1 MADLPSY
8 RRAWN
13 QYLSSPTGS
22 FRLEQKPFNLLPEA
36 AEQSENPVWVT
47 ETREEWLYP
56 NANPF
61 SNTRWSFLSAVE
73 AQRCWTSDRVQN
85 GSSTCPSAAWKWTF
99 GNGISACG
107 HISIFAAVYQ
117 TIASWRSPASTCCCW
132 LLQRSIMIIGV
143 HGSAISAVPS
153 TPCSAPPLLKTTGR
167 RQDSITEDALQR
179 NVCLRFKPAAWNWG
193 KLAADFLPCDP
204 YESRSQKSHTC
215 VKKRQGFPF
224 LLLQFHLFVSV
235 LSLTRTTPGCEEADV
250 EGFCDQVLGLVQTS
264 WFHHHPL
271 KFLHFKA
278 WQPSL
283 IVFWFGGNSGRMEKQ
298 KNCYFYANIN
308 GETVTSSPPFHPY
321 ICCFVLF
328 FRMKKFEMYIQMIA
342 LETEVIC
349 FWDWNSATT
358 VPTELPTAHFRL

>member
-22 FRLEQKPFNLLPEA
+22 FRLKQKPFNLLPEA

-85 GSSTCPSAAWKWTF
+85 SSSTCPSAAWKWTF

-117 TIASWRSPASTCCCW
+117 TIASWRFPASTCCCW

-143 HGSAISAVPS
+143 HGSVISAVPS

-179 NVCLRFKPAAWNWG
+179 IVCLRFKPAAWNWG

-215 VKKRQGFPF
+215 QEETGLPFPVAA
-224 LLLQFHLFVSV
+224 VS
-235 LSLTRTTPGCEEADV
+235 S
-250 EGFCDQVLGLVQTS
+250 
-264 WFHHHPL
+264 
-271 KFLHFKA
+271 
-278 WQPSL
+278 
-283 IVFWFGGNSGRMEKQ
+283 
-298 KNCYFYANIN
+298 
-308 GETVTSSPPFHPY
+308 
-321 ICCFVLF
+321 
-328 FRMKKFEMYIQMIA
+328 
-342 LETEVIC
+342 
-349 FWDWNSATT
+349 
-358 VPTELPTAHFRL
+358 FRLCSLPHPDDPWLWGGRCGGLLWSGS